1 MRQGGGWGG
10 VRLEDDVHLGSD
22 GPEVLSDYRPATQAA
37 SNFFTDQPDVTHVA
51 CSVMNRHMWTQ
62 VGAFSPWLADLFYAH
77 PKGSTVA
84 PNNSSSF
91 KLPMPAPAPMSC
103 VVGRYLDHYK

>member
-1 MRQGGGWGG
+1 
-10 VRLEDDVHLGSD
+10 
-22 GPEVLSDYRPATQAA
+22 
-37 SNFFTDQPDVTHVA
+37 
-51 CSVMNRHMWTQ
+51 MWTQ

-91 KLPMPAPAPMSC
+91 KLAMPAPAPMSC